1 MGFSADVKKI
11 NDSDDY
17 LVEQTLPEDL
27 LRFGLIPEL
36 IGRIPIVAPLQSLS
50 KDAFKN
56 ILTKPK
62 NAILKQYKKLLLMDG
77 VELEFDPLAIDAIVE
92 KAMERKTGARAL
104 RSIVEEFM
112 LEIMYEL
119 PKKNKVEK
127 CIITRDVVEN
137 GSEPILIEQDRKSA

>member
-1 MGFSADVKKI
+1 
-11 NDSDDY
+11 
-17 LVEQTLPEDL
+17 
-27 LRFGLIPEL
+27 
-36 IGRIPIVAPLQSLS
+36 
-50 KDAFKN
+50 
-56 ILTKPK
+56 
-62 NAILKQYKKLLLMDG
+62 MDG

-119 PKKNKVEK
+119 PKINKVEK
-127 CIITRDVVEN
+127 CIITRDVVEK